1 MSLLIKFIPGI
12 EENAALL
19 KEFYN
24 ETWVMRLYYDIDPDS
39 MLHNQLC
46 EIACYYDNLD
56 LCNIRFVL
64 KKNNMQEQFKSG
76 KKINVG
82 FFDL

>member
-64 KKNNMQEQFKSG
+64 KKKQYVGTLQFG
-76 KKINVG
+76 KKKN
-82 FFDL
+82 